1 MIYLFHGDNQVA
13 SRKKLTDLIAQAK
26 REKKE
31 VIALNGL
38 KVNLTQVLSALESSS
53 LFGQEKL
60 VVIENLFS
68 RPKSKEKEVIIKYLK
83 KKSVVPEMIFWE
95 KKTIPGTTLRWLPK
109 NWQIQLFKTSAIIFR
124 FLDSLRPGNT
134 KQMLTLLKESIEKD
148 SPEMIFYMLA
158 RQIRLLILAKDS
170 GRRGLFGAP
179 WQINKLLNQANYFT
193 LEQLINLYQKL
204 LAIDIDIKTGRSFMP
219 LDWHLDLLTA
229 SL

>member
-13 SRKKLTDLIAQAK
+13 SRKKLTDLVAQAK

-31 VIALNGL
+31 VIGLNGL

-68 RPKSKEKEVIIKYLK
+68 RLKSKEKGEIINYLK
-83 KKSVVPEMIFWE
+83 NQPIKVDLIFWE
-95 KKTIPGTTLRWLPK
+95 GKIIPGTTTRWLPK
-109 NWQIQLFKTSAIIFR
+109 NWQIQEFKTPVVIFK
-124 FLDSLRPGNT
+124 FLESLRPGNT
-134 KQMLTLLKESIEKD
+134 NQMLNNLHQSIEKNN
-148 SPEMIFYMLA
+148 PEMVFYMLV

-219 LDWHLDLLTA
+219 LDWHLDLLIA

>member
-38 KVNLTQVLSALESSS
+38 KVNLTQILSALESSS
-53 LFGQEKL
+53 LFDQEKL

-134 KQMLTLLKESIEKD
+134 KQMLTLLKEN
-148 SPEMIFYMLA
+148 F
-158 RQIRLLILAKDS
+158 
-170 GRRGLFGAP
+170 
-179 WQINKLLNQANYFT
+179 
-193 LEQLINLYQKL
+193 
-204 LAIDIDIKTGRSFMP
+204 
-219 LDWHLDLLTA
+219 
-229 SL
+229 